1 MQTDRHP
8 ADRSA
13 IQPVLDLVPSSTF
26 LLTSAVGEVRS
37 GVIVRCVQQV
47 AMNPPMILVAMEKGQ
62 PLSPV
67 IRDSRNFALCILPR
81 DERALRRLFAT
92 APDQGTDPFLTIPHI
107 TVPGGSP
114 VPLRSVGYIACE
126 LIRHLD
132 IEADY
137 EVYIGMVHTAALV
150 ESPTARPARS
160 ASTRTPRSPRAHAPK
175 NTATH
180 SRDRSKDRRGS

>member
-8 ADRSA
+8 ADRST

-47 AMNPPMILVAMEKGQ
+47 ATNPPMILVAMEKGQ

-67 IRDSRNFALCILPR
+67 IRDSRNFALCVLPR
-81 DERALRRLFAT
+81 DERSLRRQFAT
-92 APDQGTDPFLTIPHI
+92 APDQGNDPFLTIPHI

-150 ESPTARPARS
+150 ESPKARPPRATS
-160 ASTRTPRSPRAHAPK
+160 SRTPRKPRGHAPK
-175 NTATH
+175 STVNH
-180 SRDRSKDRRGS
+180 GRDRTNGRRD